1 MEAGDVIKCGN
12 VSIALVI
19 SDDGKLKKIWLPEF
33 KVCPNTWRGNSE
45 GEVLFNLQDI
55 FRDLAT
61 EEYKK

>member
-12 VSIALVI
+12 VSLALVI

-33 KVCPNTWRGNSE
+33 NAWPNTCRDDSE